1 MLNRAELIGN
11 LGADPEIRRT
21 PAGHAVCSFS
31 LATSEG
37 WRDRDSGERRER
49 TEWHRVV
56 VWSEGLIKVC
66 EQYLQKG
73 SRVYVDGK
81 IATRKWT
88 DAEGRERYATEIV
101 LQGFNARLLMLDRKG
116 SARGPDSPDDY
127 GSGDR
132 SGANQPIKPTGE
144 FDDEIPF

>member
-116 SARGPDSPDDY
+116 STRGPERPNDY

-132 SGANQPIKPTGE
+132 DGVNQPIKPTEE

>member
-21 PAGHAVCSFS
+21 PAGVAVCSFS

-116 SARGPDSPDDY
+116 GGRGPDSPDDY

-132 SGANQPIKPTGE
+132 TGLNKPIERTE
-144 FDDEIPF
+144 ELDDEIPF